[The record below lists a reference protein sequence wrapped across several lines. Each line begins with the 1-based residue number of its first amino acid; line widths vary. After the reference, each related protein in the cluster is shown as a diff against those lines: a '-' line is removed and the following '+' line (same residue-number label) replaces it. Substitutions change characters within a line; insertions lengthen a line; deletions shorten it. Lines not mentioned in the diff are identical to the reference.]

1 MRRALLTLAVLLSG
15 PSLAEAGAGGVT
27 PRTSYALHCSGC
39 HTMTGTGEPA
49 AGIPT
54 FIGSVGT
61 IARSDTGRTYMMHVP
76 GVISAG
82 LSDEGIAEVMNY
94 VLEAWGN
101 GAPLFTAAEV
111 TERRAV
117 PVPDVVD
124 YRRGVV
130 AALARDGGKVADYP
144 WP

>member
-1 MRRALLTLAVLLSG
+1 MRHALLAIATLLAG
-15 PSLAEAGAGGVT
+15 PGLAEAGAGGVT

-39 HTMTGTGEPA
+39 HTMSGAGEPS

-61 IARSDTGRTYMMHVP
+61 IASSDIGRTYMMHVP

-82 LSDEGIAEVMNY
+82 LSDDGIAEVMNY
-94 VLEAWGN
+94 VLDAWGD
-101 GAPLFTAAEV
+101 GAPPFTGAEV

-124 YRRGVV
+124 YRRRVV
-130 AALARDGGKVADYP
+130 AALARDGRRVADYP